1 MRLVRLSH
9 HNVLVLFLN
18 IIVTL
23 FFILVILL
31 VTDIAMGI
39 IMLLVEISCLTL
51 VLGGLGV
58 AASVDV

>member
-39 IMLLVEISCLTL
+39 IMLLVEIGCLTL
-51 VLGGLGV
+51 VLGGLWV